1 MAEWAQNMRF
11 RIDGMSCAACS
22 ARSQRAL
29 GAMPGVA
36 SVSVNLAG
44 GTALL
49 SPDEA
54 YLAEHGISEE
64 AFIGQVEEKIAS
76 LGFKPAYIP
85 PETDEHDAWEE
96 EQARSD
102 AALALRRRRLMTE
115 FVFAVPLVII
125 AMGSHWGLPLPAWLA
140 PHSSPLAFAL
150 AQLFLTLPVVWSGR
164 DFYRTGIPLLLRGAP
179 NMDSLVAMGTGAAL
193 LYSLWSTAE
202 IALAS
207 APEAAHAGVMGLYY
221 ESAGMLIALIS
232 LGKYLEAVS
241 RRRTSDAIKGLM
253 DLTPESVSLLGENGE
268 SREVPVRAVVAGDR
282 LLIRPGSRI
291 PVDGVVAEGS
301 SSIDMSSLTG
311 EPVPVEVTTGDEVA
325 AGTMNVSGA
334 FVMEARHVGAE
345 TVLARVIRLVRDAQG
360 SRAPIAGLADRVS
373 LYFVPVVITLAT
385 LAGLAWHVLGHLPF
399 GDALRIF
406 VAVLVVACPCAL
418 GLATPMSIMV
428 ATGRGAQLGV
438 LIKSGSALESA
449 GHLNVLVFDKTGT
462 LTEGAP
468 RVAGIHPAAERDG
481 AGLDENAMLCM
492 AASLEAVSEHPLA
505 HAVLEAAKSAE
516 VSPLPVD
523 DFRAVSGR
531 GVQGLVGDGPL
542 PHRVLLGNAA
552 MLREGGV
559 KLPGDLENGL
569 LASLADEGQTPLLLA
584 VDGKFAGVLGL
595 ADPLR
600 EESPRLVRALKER
613 GIRVVL
619 LSGDNARTA
628 RAVAARAGIEE
639 VIADV
644 LPDGKDAVIADMR
657 AKGLHVG
664 MVGDGINDAPA
675 LARADVGMAM
685 GSGIDVAMEAGDMV
699 LLRGL
704 PGVLTA
710 LDLSRAAMA
719 NIRLSLFWA
728 FAYNVLLI
736 PIAAGVL
743 LLFGGPGMS
752 PMLGGAAMAMSSVSV
767 VLNALRLRRAGT
779 ENPLAA

>member
-1 MAEWAQNMRF
+1 MFPRV
-11 RIDGMSCAACS
+11 
-22 ARSQRAL
+22 RSGRSEPC
-29 GAMPGVA
+29 PGVA

-385 LAGLAWHVLGHLPF
+385 LAGLAACSRPSAVWRCPAHFCGRTGSGLPLRARSGHAHVDHGGHRARRTAWRA
-399 GDALRIF
+399 DQERI
-406 VAVLVVACPCAL
+406 C
-418 GLATPMSIMV
+418 
-428 ATGRGAQLGV
+428 TGKRRASQ
-438 LIKSGSALESA
+438 
-449 GHLNVLVFDKTGT
+449 
-462 LTEGAP
+462 
-468 RVAGIHPAAERDG
+468 R
-481 AGLDENAMLCM
+481 AGL
-492 AASLEAVSEHPLA
+492 
-505 HAVLEAAKSAE
+505 
-516 VSPLPVD
+516 
-523 DFRAVSGR
+523 
-531 GVQGLVGDGPL
+531 
-542 PHRVLLGNAA
+542 
-552 MLREGGV
+552 
-559 KLPGDLENGL
+559 
-569 LASLADEGQTPLLLA
+569 
-584 VDGKFAGVLGL
+584 
-595 ADPLR
+595 
-600 EESPRLVRALKER
+600 
-613 GIRVVL
+613 
-619 LSGDNARTA
+619 
-628 RAVAARAGIEE
+628 
-639 VIADV
+639 
-644 LPDGKDAVIADMR
+644 
-657 AKGLHVG
+657 
-664 MVGDGINDAPA
+664 
-675 LARADVGMAM
+675 
-685 GSGIDVAMEAGDMV
+685 
-699 LLRGL
+699 
-704 PGVLTA
+704 
-710 LDLSRAAMA
+710 
-719 NIRLSLFWA
+719 
-728 FAYNVLLI
+728 
-736 PIAAGVL
+736 
-743 LLFGGPGMS
+743 
-752 PMLGGAAMAMSSVSV
+752 
-767 VLNALRLRRAGT
+767 
-779 ENPLAA
+779 